1 MQNSAS
7 VPNPASVPNLED
19 ASGHKAIKIMKLR
32 NHFKLNSIKAKLKQ
46 KKTLAIYWPATD
58 MRVKAA
64 KNTRYKIV
72 TQHEKICCVTSC
84 KFDEK

>member
-1 MQNSAS
+1 MQNSARMPNSAS
-7 VPNPASVPNLED
+7 VPNLDD
-19 ASGHKAIKIMKLR
+19 ASGLKTIKIKKLR

-46 KKTLAIYWPATD
+46 KKTVAIYRPATH

-72 TQHEKICCVTSC
+72 AQHEKICCVTSC